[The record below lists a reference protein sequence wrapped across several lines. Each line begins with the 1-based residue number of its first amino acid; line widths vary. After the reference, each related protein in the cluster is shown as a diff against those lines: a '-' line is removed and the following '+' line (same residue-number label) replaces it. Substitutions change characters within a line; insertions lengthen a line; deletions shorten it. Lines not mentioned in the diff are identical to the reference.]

1 MRGRERKGG
10 KSYFSKLLSTSSLP
24 CDSFGGRDDWEAE
37 ENSDF
42 PECRERSQNVWL
54 PFYFL
59 IRPCGLSTSFSSLTG
74 PQIGLGADLQ
84 GPSWKNGR
92 LGRLGHE
99 GEGRRPLGE
108 SCCVIA
114 LLAAATRAGPL
125 VLLRPRPDRRGGR
138 RGETAVPVRAS
149 PHPRRV
155 CPSWWS
161 RRLKVDG
168 HFRRS
173 NRG

>member
-42 PECRERSQNVWL
+42 PECREISQNVWL

-125 VLLRPRPDRRGGR
+125 VLLRPRPDRRGGEER
-138 RGETAVPVRAS
+138 RDCRPCACFPPPPQGLPELVV
-149 PHPRRV
+149 
-155 CPSWWS
+155 
-161 RRLKVDG
+161 
-168 HFRRS
+168 
-173 NRG
+173 

>member
-1 MRGRERKGG
+1 MI
-10 KSYFSKLLSTSSLP
+10 
-24 CDSFGGRDDWEAE
+24 FGMQEI
-37 ENSDF
+37 
-42 PECRERSQNVWL
+42 SQNVWL

-92 LGRLGHE
+92 LGGWAE
-99 GEGRRPLGE
+99 GRRRPLGE

-125 VLLRPRPDRRGGR
+125 VLLRPRPDRRGRER
-138 RGETAVPVRAS
+138 RGCRPWRIAS
-149 PHPRRV
+149 PPHPGFARV
-155 CPSWWS
+155 GG
-161 RRLKVDG
+161 LED
-168 HFRRS
+168 
-173 NRG
+173 